1 MSSAIFKIRNK
12 DDEYTN
18 LFVILEVIK
27 ASPSLIWN
35 LTVA

>member
-12 DDEYTN
+12 DHENTD

-27 ASPSLIWN
+27 AGPSLI
-35 LTVA
+35 